1 MTADLLG
8 WLVSSPTAQRQ
19 CRYITVH
26 EAKQRRLFYVLVE
39 SEEDPDTAPL
49 VLWLNGCARTA
60 SRETAGKEV
69 ASRDAQLEVSR

>member
-1 MTADLLG
+1 M
-8 WLVSSPTAQRQ
+8 
-19 CRYITVH
+19 H

-60 SRETAGKEV
+60 SREKAGKE
-69 ASRDAQLEVSR
+69 AARSAQQEGSR